1 MRVGDFSVE
10 IVATDGD
17 GVREIDS
24 GHVLARPGQVYRLR
38 LRNHGPLRAVAD
50 VSIDGHSVTGNGLV
64 IRPWSSVDLERPIH
78 ATERGRFTVI
88 AEGNEQVFGPD
99 GGRDNANLGLI
110 EARFRRELP
119 QNDGRRTDVLT
130 DYSRGMPRPIVT
142 MPSPPAPEQPPSA
155 PPRRPF
161 TPPEWTPP
169 TWQATAEVKAPLRKR
184 GWLDISALMAPSQPV
199 PAEPSYDDDAETFGS
214 AAFGDQ
220 IERAAGTGLT
230 GSSSQEFVPTH
241 VGPLETEATV
251 IQLRIVIGTADVFSA
266 PRPLPDDAA
275 HAAPSRPAA
284 RP

>member
-17 GVREIDS
+17 GVRELDS

-50 VSIDGHSVTGNGLV
+50 VSIDGHSVTRNGLV

-119 QNDGRRTDVLT
+119 QNDGSWTNMTLRSVGARGRIRTI
-130 DYSRGMPRPIVT
+130 P
-142 MPSPPAPEQPPSA
+142 PSPPTPEQA
-155 PPRRPF
+155 PVTR
-161 TPPEWTPP
+161 
-169 TWQATAEVKAPLRKR
+169 
-184 GWLDISALMAPSQPV
+184 ALMAPTQPV
-199 PAEPSYDDDAETFGS
+199 PAEPSFDDADAFGS
-214 AAFGDQ
+214 PAFGDQ

-230 GSSSQEFVPTH
+230 GSSAQEFEPTH

-266 PRPLPDDAA
+266 PRPLPDEAA
-275 HAAPSRPAA
+275 HTAPSRPAA

>member
-17 GVREIDS
+17 GVRELDS

-50 VSIDGHSVTGNGLV
+50 VSIDGHSVTRNGLV
-64 IRPWSSVDLERPIH
+64 IQPWSSVDLERPIH
-78 ATERGRFTVI
+78 DTERGRFTVI

-119 QNDGRRTDVLT
+119 QNDGRTMGMPPA
-130 DYSRGMPRPIVT
+130 YPGGMPRPIVT
-142 MPSPPAPEQPPSA
+142 MPSPPTPEQPPST

-161 TPPEWTPP
+161 APPEWTPP
-169 TWQATAEVKAPLRKR
+169 MWNRIALAKETSGRPVPPP
-184 GWLDISALMAPSQPV
+184 ISALMAPTQPV
-199 PAEPSYDDDAETFGS
+199 PAEPSYDDADSFGS
-214 AAFGDQ
+214 PAFGDQ

-230 GSSSQEFVPTH
+230 GSSNQDFVPTH

-275 HAAPSRPAA
+275 HTAPARPAA

>member
-1 MRVGDFSVE
+1 M
-10 IVATDGD
+10 
-17 GVREIDS
+17 
-24 GHVLARPGQVYRLR
+24 
-38 LRNHGPLRAVAD
+38 
-50 VSIDGHSVTGNGLV
+50 SIDGHSVTRNGLV

-78 ATERGRFTVI
+78 ETERGRFTVI

-119 QNDGRRTDVLT
+119 QHDGRRADVSP

-142 MPSPPAPEQPPSA
+142 RSVFTKEPSRRSVPPA
-155 PPRRPF
+155 
-161 TPPEWTPP
+161 
-169 TWQATAEVKAPLRKR
+169 
-184 GWLDISALMAPSQPV
+184 ISALMAPTQPV
-199 PAEPSYDDDAETFGS
+199 PAEPSYDDADTFGS
-214 AAFGDQ
+214 PAFGDQ

-230 GSSSQEFVPTH
+230 GSSGQEFVPTH

-266 PRPLPDDAA
+266 PRPLPEDAA
-275 HAAPSRPAA
+275 HTAPSRPAA

>member
-17 GVREIDS
+17 GVRELDS

-50 VSIDGHSVTGNGLV
+50 VSIDGHSVTRNGLV
-64 IRPWSSVDLERPIH
+64 IQPWSSVDLERPIH
-78 ATERGRFTVI
+78 DTERGRFTVI

-119 QNDGRRTDVLT
+119 QNDGRTMGMPPA
-130 DYSRGMPRPIVT
+130 YPGGMPRPIVT
-142 MPSPPAPEQPPSA
+142 MPSPPTPEQPPST

-161 TPPEWTPP
+161 APPEWTPP
-169 TWQATAEVKAPLRKR
+169 MWNRIALAKEPPGRPVPPA
-184 GWLDISALMAPSQPV
+184 ISALMAPTQPV
-199 PAEPSYDDDAETFGS
+199 PAEPSYDDADSFGS
-214 AAFGDQ
+214 RTFGDQ

-230 GSSSQEFVPTH
+230 GSSNQDFVPTH

-275 HAAPSRPAA
+275 HTAPARPAA